1 MILIAAVF
9 IVITSLERLFNPQPV
24 EHIAAGLIVSVAASL
39 INLAVALVLFKG
51 GKKHR
56 SITLEADAKH
66 LMTDVWTTLGV
77 IIGVGLVALTGWQ
90 RLDPIIAILVA
101 ANIVWSGLSIV
112 KKSVSG
118 LMDRAVSLEDQN
130 KIMFCFR
137 WFGPFRL
144 L

>member
-1 MILIAAVF
+1 
-9 IVITSLERLFNPQPV
+9 
-24 EHIAAGLIVSVAASL
+24 
-39 INLAVALVLFKG
+39 
-51 GKKHR
+51 KKHR

-77 IIGVGLVALTGWQ
+77 LIGVGLVALTGWQ

-118 LMDRAVSLEDQN
+118 LMDRAVSIEDQN
-130 KIMFCFR
+130 KIMSNLEPYKQQGIETAIPMMMPSNHSFKFIGGKNNKLHLNCTTVEKRSGQTHTFTLR
-137 WFGPFRL
+137 IL
-144 L
+144 IK